1 MNGLLGVILPVFV
14 VVSGIPVGSNRPVWW
29 LLWTVLFGAMALAY
43 AGLGMVYARGQRPL
57 QITLYRRWAWI
68 ALIVPAYAL
77 LQSLPLGAMIPAALI
92 ALPDRVAAVMAD
104 VPGAFDTI
112 SVLPGASA
120 LAAVRALGHLMFL
133 WLVIEVTTTPERAE
147 KMGRILM
154 FGLLLHAVW
163 GLVALRVLD
172 DFVLW
177 GEKDDTTYA
186 GALTGTFTGR
196 NAMATFLGFGLV
208 LTTVFFLKKR
218 EEIRTAE
225 RDRGHAQWLTN
236 DRLGQLGY
244 VALAAIFGLAIALT
258 QSRMG
263 AFASLT
269 GVLVA
274 MSALQYANGRSKRR
288 VLIEVVL
295 GCLVFALAL
304 SFAARDTL
312 ERAVFLEKNA
322 DYRFAIYQFALQMIE
337 MRPLTGWGY
346 DAFGSAF
353 EMFRGDPLSADRI
366 FDLAH
371 NSYLAL
377 WVEQGLI
384 VGSIP
389 MVLVLAAGIG
399 LIQRIRRDQGSRAM
413 NAAAL
418 GILTLGAVHSLADFS
433 LEIPAVLYAYLL
445 ILGIGLGR
453 EKLRA
458 PRPEPVV
465 APQGSPGHEVLTVRT

>member
-1 MNGLLGVILPVFV
+1 MNGFLGVALPVFV
-14 VVSGIPVGSNRPVWW
+14 ILAAIPVGSNRPVWW
-29 LLWTVLFGAMALAY
+29 LLWTALFGAAALAY
-43 AGLGMVYARGQRPL
+43 AVFGLIFARGRRPL
-57 QITLYRRWAWI
+57 QISLFMPWALL

-77 LQSLPLGAMIPAALI
+77 IQSLPIGAVIPDALV
-92 ALPDRVAAVMAD
+92 ALPEAVRAAFAD

-120 LAAVRALGHLMFL
+120 LGAVRALGHLMFL

-147 KMGRILM
+147 KMGKILM
-154 FGLLLHAVW
+154 FGLLLHAIW
-163 GLVALRVLD
+163 GLVALKGLND
-172 DFVLW
+172 YAIW

-196 NAMATFLGFGLV
+196 NSMATFLGFGLV
-208 LTTVFFLKKR
+208 LTAVFYLRKR
-218 EEIRTAE
+218 EAIRTAE

-236 DRLGQLGY
+236 ERLGLLGY
-244 VALAAIFGLAIALT
+244 IAVAMVIGLAIAET

-288 VLIEVVL
+288 VLIEAVL
-295 GCLVFALAL
+295 GAIVFAVIL
-304 SFAARDTL
+304 SFAARGML
-312 ERAVFLEKNA
+312 ERAVFTEKNA
-322 DYRFAIYQFALQMIE
+322 DYRLAIYQFAVQMIE

-353 EMFRGDPLSADRI
+353 EMFNGDPLSAARI

-389 MVLVLAAGIG
+389 MLFLAAVLWSIV
-399 LIQRIRRDQGSRAM
+399 QRIRHDQGSRTM

-445 ILGIGLGR
+445 ITGIALGR
-453 EKLRA
+453 EKLKIQRKETDTA
-458 PRPEPVV
+458 LRDTV
-465 APQGSPGHEVLTVRT
+465 AGEALKPAL